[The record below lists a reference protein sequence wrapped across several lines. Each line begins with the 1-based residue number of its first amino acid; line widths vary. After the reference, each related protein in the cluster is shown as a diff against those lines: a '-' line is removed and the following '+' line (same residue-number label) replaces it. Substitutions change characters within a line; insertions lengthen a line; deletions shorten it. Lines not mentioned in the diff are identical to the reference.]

1 MDVPLLELFRSP
13 FIKSLGEFIRKAG
26 ANPMTGPVTPGD
38 DHLVLLKKTP
48 GKAGDFFFI
57 HDGTGEVDGYVEFC
71 NHLTGEFNFWGIRAP
86 AIEND
91 TPQNLSIEEIAR
103 NYIHK
108 IKSLQSR
115 GPYFIAG
122 WSIGGTIAFEMV
134 LQLEQMGEETGFL
147 ALIDTPPPG
156 KLENRS
162 GRQPVRPKV
171 PGYCLNMVR
180 TLNKARDR
188 YIPGGKI
195 DTQVHFFKAGE
206 EKRAAAVEKWN
217 LYCRQP
223 IGLYEISGDHFSIFK
238 MPEVEAF
245 AKLFGKIV
253 VGSSSIDI

>member
-1 MDVPLLELFRSP
+1 
-13 FIKSLGEFIRKAG
+13 
-26 ANPMTGPVTPGD
+26 MTGPVTPGD

-57 HDGTGEVDGYVEFC
+57 HDGTGEVDGYVECC
-71 NHLTGEFNFWGIRAP
+71 NHLTGEFNSWGIRAP
-86 AIEND
+86 EIEND

-134 LQLEQMGEETGFL
+134 LQLEQMGEKTGFL

-162 GRQPVRPKV
+162 HRRRVRPKV
-171 PGYCLNMVR
+171 PGYCLNMVL
-180 TLNKARDR
+180 TLNKARER

-223 IGLYEISGDHFSIFK
+223 IRLYEIPGDHFSIMK
-238 MPEVEAF
+238 MPEAATLAGLLDTVMRQRDPGPGGP
-245 AKLFGKIV
+245 GKEEEYCLE
-253 VGSSSIDI
+253 